1 MIEGKGFVLAEESV
15 KLFKEQIYTLHK
27 HSTAHSGNG
36 RMVRNYID
44 ELIRNQSSR
53 IATSDVS
60 SSEMNT
66 ILPEDIVEKKMSNM
80 SFDLEKEFDNVIG
93 LESVKNY
100 IRSLNARLR
109 MQEER
114 RKVGLQVD
122 STQTMH
128 MIFKGNPGTGKT
140 MMARTVANVLYNMG
154 VIRTNKLV
162 ETDRAGLVAGYVG
175 QTAIKTTEVI
185 QSALDGVL
193 FIDEAYALAQG
204 GENDFGREAIDTL
217 VKLMDDNRDRLVVIL
232 AGYSNDMD
240 NFLMKNAGLK
250 SRFANIIEFS
260 DYSTD
265 ELLEIAEKQYNSK
278 GYVIAD
284 DAKNILRDLFES
296 AKQNSQFGNGRFVR
310 NVFEKSVNNQALR
323 LSMDMDLT
331 KEELITIT
339 AEDIKE
345 VQ

>member
-1 MIEGKGFVLAEESV
+1 M
-15 KLFKEQIYTLHK
+15 
-27 HSTAHSGNG
+27 
-36 RMVRNYID
+36 
-44 ELIRNQSSR
+44 
-53 IATSDVS
+53 
-60 SSEMNT
+60 
-66 ILPEDIVEKKMSNM
+66 
-80 SFDLEKEFDNVIG
+80 
-93 LESVKNY
+93 
-100 IRSLNARLR
+100 
-109 MQEER
+109 
-114 RKVGLQVD
+114 
-122 STQTMH
+122 
-128 MIFKGNPGTGKT
+128 
-140 MMARTVANVLYNMG
+140 
-154 VIRTNKLV
+154 
-162 ETDRAGLVAGYVG
+162 VAGYVG

-217 VKLMDDNRDRLVVIL
+217 VKLMDDNRDRMVVIL
-232 AGYSNDMD
+232 AGYSNDID

-250 SRFANIIEFS
+250 SRFANIIEFP

-265 ELLEIAEKQYNSK
+265 ELIDIAEKQYNSK

-284 DAKNILRDLFES
+284 DAKYVLRDLFES